1 MFKSNQKQAMSKTTE
16 INSPEKLNRIVDGTS
31 IEGDIKSDSNI
42 RIDGR
47 LKGTINTKGKL
58 VIGATG
64 SIEGEIVCE
73 HADIEGSFHG
83 KIHVT
88 GLLTLKATSKLAGD
102 IVTGKLA
109 IEPGAVFSGSCTMGG
124 ATATPA
130 TSSSVNNNRM
140 NTGSNTGT
148 PEVKPEEGLFSEPE
162 KKSSIAQ

>member
-1 MFKSNQKQAMSKTTE
+1 MFKSNHKQAMSKTTE

-73 HADIEGSFHG
+73 HADIEGNFTG
-83 KIHVT
+83 KIQIT
-88 GLLTLKATSKLAGD
+88 GLLTLKATSKLSGD

-124 ATATPA
+124 A
-130 TSSSVNNNRM
+130 SSSTTTGMNNNRG
-140 NTGSNTGT
+140 NTYTVS
-148 PEVKPEEGLFSEPE
+148 KPADGLFSEPE
-162 KKSSIAQ
+162 KKSSFAQ